1 MITIEIGRTSLGTKF
16 TVSKLT
22 NPDTSKESTIA
33 TDFSFVVWG
42 EITSDYLLSIK
53 KNKQRFQ
60 GIFDSALKLT
70 HRSGKYKQVVNSM
83 ATARMASIRADLCS
97 ESDSGPENLED
108 DKGEGPS
115 NLSSGRNG
123 GKHHSQNLDTL

>member
-1 MITIEIGRTSLGTKF
+1 MITIEIGRASQGAKF
-16 TVSKLT
+16 TISKLP

-53 KNKQRFQ
+53 KNKQHFQ

-70 HRSGKYKQVVNSM
+70 SRSGKYKLAVKSM
-83 ATARMASIRADLCS
+83 ANARMESIRADLHS
-97 ESDSGPENLED
+97 ESDSGSED
-108 DKGEGPS
+108 SDVDKGEG
-115 NLSSGRNG
+115 SSKLR
-123 GKHHSQNLDTL
+123 